1 MNIITNPFIS
11 KTYTPIAQH
20 TRFLYP
26 FLMDRNKVTEA
37 LAALQ
42 TFTHSGRNN
51 KRHPIWEPID
61 KPFGFYR
68 QEMLDRVTQFLFSG
82 QPGSC
87 RYLKVNLKTA
97 NIWFGEEIHSTE
109 FNLKATLN
117 KQAGIE
123 VFLSHYGVGVLSI
136 TLTAQE
142 LSDFDELKRFN
153 YRLSQG
159 KDNKIPSLSLPV
171 PPAHPKMAQD
181 NLSEPPAADAP
192 LKARLGK
199 RGGAFTLVEL
209 REFLLAPLQALGF
222 RSIQAQF
229 SVYTVVH
236 FDNTVDFAQPAI
248 CEQLQSLLASLTHLE
263 EPTHPG
269 SLELVNQI
277 MNPCHWAGV
286 GTLGV
291 AHLTAEQQA
300 SQQKSSAPYDRVP
313 NVLHK
318 YFISYLS
325 ALMQRFTLEG
335 ILDEA
340 AKIVRQ
346 KGTATDQ
353 EELQALHNNT
363 LDFTVTGYF
372 TEISSREVIN
382 QFYRLAQ
389 TGLRVPE
396 TFQIVQHSLHYIDI
410 NNDAKFQRQVS
421 GELRGVAEKLDNNV
435 DEVTNVQRKMEWLE
449 IFFVSFYAAELSHL
463 IAKNFD
469 FEKIYS
475 AWSIGIWAIFAGIIA
490 FSTLH
495 PHEQIEGK
503 KNRKLTKILT
513 IILLTVAIIAWFILG
528 KWYYK

>member
-1 MNIITNPFIS
+1 MNMKNNVIS
-11 KTYTPIAQH
+11 ETYTPIAQH

-26 FLMDRNKVTEA
+26 FFMDRNKVTEA
-37 LAALQ
+37 VAALQ
-42 TFTHSGRNN
+42 TLTHRGR
-51 KRHPIWEPID
+51 KTHPIWEAID

-68 QEMLDRVTQFLFSG
+68 QEMLGRVTQFLFSG
-82 QPGSC
+82 PPGSC
-87 RYLKVNLKTA
+87 RYLKVNTNTA
-97 NIWFGEEIHSTE
+97 KIWFGEEVHSTE
-109 FNLKATLN
+109 FNLKAALN

-142 LSDFDELKRFN
+142 LGDFNELKRFN

-159 KDNKIPSLSLPV
+159 KDNKIPQLSLPL
-171 PPAHPKMAQD
+171 PQNIMAQD
-181 NLSEPPAADAP
+181 KMPETPTADAP
-192 LKARLGK
+192 LMARLGK
-199 RGGAFTLVEL
+199 RGGAFTLIEL
-209 REFLLAPLQALGF
+209 REFLLAPHQALGF

-236 FDNTVDFAQPAI
+236 FDKVDFAQPTFR
-248 CEQLQSLLASLTHLE
+248 EQLQPLLASLTHLE
-263 EPTHPG
+263 EPSHPG
-269 SLELVNQI
+269 SLELVSQI

-291 AHLTAEQQA
+291 ANLTAEQQP
-300 SQQKSSAPYDRVP
+300 SQQKSSNPFDRLP

-318 YFISYLS
+318 YFIPHLS
-325 ALMQRFTLEG
+325 AIMQRFTLER

-340 AKIVRQ
+340 AAIVRQ

-396 TFQIVQHSLHYIDI
+396 TFQVVQHSLHYIDI
-410 NNDAKFQRQVS
+410 NNDAKFQRHIS
-421 GELRGVAEKLDNNV
+421 GELRSVVKQLDENV
-435 DEVTNVQRKMEWLE
+435 NEVTNVQRKMEWLE
-449 IFFVSFYAAELSHL
+449 IFFVSFYAAELSNL
-463 IAKNFD
+463 IASNFH
-469 FEKIYS
+469 FEKSFS
-475 AWSIGIWAIFAGIIA
+475 AWSIAFWALFAGIIA
-490 FSTLH
+490 FDTLH
-495 PHEQIEGK
+495 PHKQIEGK
-503 KNRKLTKILT
+503 KDSKLKKFFKIT
-513 IILLTVAIIAWFILG
+513 LLTVAIIAWFILG
-528 KWYYK
+528 KLYYK

>member
-117 KQAGIE
+117 KQAGIV

-229 SVYTVVH
+229 SIYTVVH

-475 AWSIGIWAIFAGIIA
+475 AWSIGIWAIFAGILA
-490 FSTLH
+490 FSILH